1 MARPQPTGTA
11 RSQLQGRAVSA
22 RSLASIDERIASMGA
37 TVQHL
42 SEHLSE
48 LDADVT
54 RQMLDASSSLTGK
67 TAEAWAL
74 GERQLADLWRGREAL
89 LGVFEE
95 IVRERGNRSSVSKAV
110 LGRLT
115 DLFEGES
122 VSLPSPN
129 PTTGH
134 RALTE
139 ATDSVVTCTI
149 DQLVAS
155 MSVAYDSVVA
165 LVSAVGAVWTEIGP
179 RLAALISQV
188 DQLENVVVDTGSR
201 RPNDL
206 AAARRALGD
215 AEALARNDPLALPA
229 DLVPSITSMVER
241 ATFSIRDAA
250 TAQQQLLAETADIS
264 TALEDCRQGLYRARS
279 ESQSSAEKVLLA
291 DSGAE
296 LDHADAELA
305 ALRDEVE
312 ALIQGAPTPAG
323 GRRHVAELQQRAGRL
338 REKVE
343 QLEIKAGAGIA
354 IRDEL
359 RGRLDAYRA
368 KAQAIG
374 LGESAELDRLFV
386 DARDLLYTAPCDVQ
400 RAEDLVRAFQRAIR
414 ADSEGTT

>member
-1 MARPQPTGTA
+1 M
-11 RSQLQGRAVSA
+11 SA
-22 RSLASIDERIASMGA
+22 QSLATIDQGIASMGE
-37 TVQHL
+37 TVQHM
-42 SEHLSE
+42 SDHLSE

-74 GERQLADLWRGREAL
+74 AERQLADLWRGREAL

-95 IVRERGNRSSVSKAV
+95 IVRERGTRSSVSKAV

-115 DLFEGES
+115 NLFEGES

-129 PTTGH
+129 PMTGH

-139 ATDSVVTCTI
+139 AADPVVTCTI
-149 DQLVAS
+149 DQLIAS
-155 MSVAYDSVVA
+155 MSVGYDSVVA

-179 RLAALISQV
+179 RLTALTSRV
-188 DQLENVVVDTGSR
+188 DQLENMVVDTGSR

-206 AAARRALGD
+206 AAARSALAD
-215 AEALARNDPLALPA
+215 AEALARNDPLSLPT

-250 TAQQQLLAETADIS
+250 TAQQQLLAETADVS
-264 TALEDCRQGLYRARS
+264 TALEDCRQGLDRARS
-279 ESQSSAEKVLLA
+279 ESRSSAEKILLA

-296 LDHADAELA
+296 LDHADAALGT
-305 ALRDEVE
+305 LRDEVE
-312 ALIQGAPTPAG
+312 ALIHDAPAPAG
-323 GRRHVAELQQRAGRL
+323 GRRQVAELQQRAGRL

-354 IRDEL
+354 TRDEL

-374 LGESAELDRLFV
+374 LGENAELDQLFH

-414 ADSEGTT
+414 ADSKGAT